1 AAQAGS
7 TTDPEAIRDALR
19 SVANPPGEGVGPG
32 VRGNAH
38 ALALVAEGKDI
49 NYEGASGPVDFD
61 ENGDV
66 TGPIEVWKVED
77 GEIRSTGRL
86 ELP

>member
-1 AAQAGS
+1 M
-7 TTDPEAIRDALR
+7 AIRDALR
-19 SVANPPGEGVGPG
+19 RVANPPGEAVGPG
-32 VRGNAH
+32 VEGIAR
-38 ALALVAEGKDI
+38 ALALIAEVEDV

-66 TGPIEVWKVED
+66 TGPIEVWKIED

-86 ELP
+86 KLP